1 MDVTSYAIK
10 WATKWIKRRFLY
22 HEEPRTQHHHTN
34 LFSLFLLQVG
44 VAAQIRRFEQL
55 SEGSLEA
62 LKTATLER
70 AKKRREREIF
80 EHLRSQ
86 VEAARQQAAS
96 ADPEAASR
104 QQQAAE
110 KDDIA
115 WQEQG
120 EEHRR
125 ILKARWKA
133 YVDTETKMM
142 SIGG

>member
-1 MDVTSYAIK
+1 MK
-10 WATKWIKRRFLY
+10 L
-22 HEEPRTQHHHTN
+22 HTPST
-34 LFSLFLLQVG
+34 LLSLVQVG

-96 ADPEAASR
+96 ADSR

-110 KDDIA
+110 NADRV

-120 EEHRR
+120 EENGCVMGAV
-125 ILKARWKA
+125 K
-133 YVDTETKMM
+133 
-142 SIGG
+142 

>member
-1 MDVTSYAIK
+1 MACLITAVLPNCNRNLHPDSDTIK
-10 WATKWIKRRFLY
+10 GGKRGSKNDTKITTII
-22 HEEPRTQHHHTN
+22 P
-34 LFSLFLLQVG
+34 SLLLGLQVG

-96 ADPEAASR
+96 ADFESASR

-120 EEHRR
+120 EN
-125 ILKARWKA
+125 RWI
-133 YVDTETKMM
+133 VRTK
-142 SIGG
+142 

>member
-1 MDVTSYAIK
+1 MDC
-10 WATKWIKRRFLY
+10 FLA
-22 HEEPRTQHHHTN
+22 
-34 LFSLFLLQVG
+34 LLLVLQVG

-96 ADPEAASR
+96 ADLEAHSR

-120 EEHRR
+120 ENR
-125 ILKARWKA
+125 
-133 YVDTETKMM
+133 
-142 SIGG
+142 

>member
-1 MDVTSYAIK
+1 MLI
-10 WATKWIKRRFLY
+10 F
-22 HEEPRTQHHHTN
+22 
-34 LFSLFLLQVG
+34 QVG

-70 AKKRREREIF
+70 AKKRREREIL

-86 VEAARQQAAS
+86 VEAARQQATS
-96 ADPEAASR
+96 ADLEATSR
-104 QQQAAE
+104 QQQQAAE

-120 EEHRR
+120 EENSW
-125 ILKARWKA
+125 ILRA
-133 YVDTETKMM
+133 
-142 SIGG
+142 